1 MMKNTNEYIFTTD
14 QQFRASVTSPL
25 KKSVLDGKQKSS
37 VKKEKLDPSKD
48 MHLKN
53 LEKLAQLQK
62 DKEKEKKEEQ
72 KKKAEELKDP
82 FTNTPSK
89 KDKEKIKDEKQ
100 KKENQMIASKLKF
113 LKLIED
119 LKSKGKDPVFNLS
132 KDFTVNAQI
141 GQGTF
146 AIVKRCTHNKSK
158 YEIALKTY
166 DKKLLTR
173 KS

>member
-1 MMKNTNEYIFTTD
+1 
-14 QQFRASVTSPL
+14 
-25 KKSVLDGKQKSS
+25 
-37 VKKEKLDPSKD
+37 
-48 MHLKN
+48 
-53 LEKLAQLQK
+53 
-62 DKEKEKKEEQ
+62 
-72 KKKAEELKDP
+72 
-82 FTNTPSK
+82 
-89 KDKEKIKDEKQ
+89 
-100 KKENQMIASKLKF
+100 MIASKLKF